1 MPDKVTTRTLQQM
14 KAQGQRIVAVTAYDY
29 PSAQLADAA
38 GVDVILVGDSVGNTV
53 LGYET
58 TLPVRMETMQHH
70 LQAVRRGVR
79 RALLVVDM
87 PFLSYGVSVEDAVYN
102 AGALMQAGAEA
113 VKVEGAS
120 PRVLDSIRAMVGVGI
135 PVMAHLGLTPQSIH
149 QFGGYRLQGRTAS
162 EQEAL
167 LQAAQAV
174 QEAGAF
180 SVVLEVIPASL
191 AKRITESVQ
200 IPTIGIGAGVHC
212 DGEIQ
217 VWHDI
222 LGLSA
227 QTYKHTKRYAAL
239 REDYPER
246 PAPVRRRGAPA
257 TVPHSRAKLRGGQ
270 VSLQELERIGAVLH
284 GHFLLTSGRHSA
296 VYFEKFRLLEQPA
309 LLERLVSAMLAN
321 LPREAVAEVQ
331 VVVGPTLGGVI
342 VAYEAA
348 RQLGTRALYAER
360 EGDGRAF
367 RRGRVLEPATPALVV
382 DDVLTTGTSIREVL
396 ALLKGYRTQVVGIGV
411 LIDRSESPLAFGA
424 PLASAL
430 RLPAQ
435 TYAPDEC
442 PLCQQG
448 IPLTKRGSRGEFAPE
463 SPL

>member
-1 MPDKVTTRTLQQM
+1 MGTIPYMPDKVATRTLQQM

-29 PSAQLADAA
+29 PSAQLAESA

-58 TLPVRMETMQHH
+58 TLPVRMETMLHH

-79 RALLVVDM
+79 RALLVADM

-102 AGALMQAGAEA
+102 AGTLMQAGAEA

-149 QFGGYRLQGRTAS
+149 RFGGYRLQGRTAS

-180 SVVLEVIPASL
+180 SLVLEVIPASL

-217 VWHDI
+217 VWHDL
-222 LGLSA
+222 LGLSE
-227 QTYKHTKRYAAL
+227 QTYKHTKRYAELRQVILNAL
-239 REDYPER
+239 REYADE
-246 PAPVRRRGAPA
+246 VR
-257 TVPHSRAKLRGGQ
+257 Q
-270 VSLQELERIGAVLH
+270 
-284 GHFLLTSGRHSA
+284 
-296 VYFEKFRLLEQPA
+296 
-309 LLERLVSAMLAN
+309 
-321 LPREAVAEVQ
+321 
-331 VVVGPTLGGVI
+331 
-342 VAYEAA
+342 
-348 RQLGTRALYAER
+348 RQ
-360 EGDGRAF
+360 F
-367 RRGRVLEPATPALVV
+367 PTPAQSFEV
-382 DDVLTTGTSIREVL
+382 D
-396 ALLKGYRTQVVGIGV
+396 K
-411 LIDRSESPLAFGA
+411 
-424 PLASAL
+424 
-430 RLPAQ
+430 
-435 TYAPDEC
+435 
-442 PLCQQG
+442 
-448 IPLTKRGSRGEFAPE
+448 
-463 SPL
+463 

>member
-1 MPDKVTTRTLQQM
+1 MPDKIATRTLQQM

-38 GVDVILVGDSVGNTV
+38 GVDVILVGDSVANTV

-58 TLPVRMETMQHH
+58 TLPVRMETMLHH
-70 LQAVRRGVR
+70 LQAARRGVQ
-79 RALLVVDM
+79 RALLVADM

-120 PRVLDSIRAMVGVGI
+120 PRVLESIRAMVGVGV

-191 AKRITESVQ
+191 AKRITESVP

-222 LGLSA
+222 LGLSV

-239 REDYPER
+239 RE
-246 PAPVRRRGAPA
+246 
-257 TVPHSRAKLRGGQ
+257 TIL
-270 VSLQELERIGAVLH
+270 
-284 GHFLLTSGRHSA
+284 
-296 VYFEKFRLLEQPA
+296 
-309 LLERLVSAMLAN
+309 
-321 LPREAVAEVQ
+321 
-331 VVVGPTLGGVI
+331 
-342 VAYEAA
+342 
-348 RQLGTRALYAER
+348 
-360 EGDGRAF
+360 
-367 RRGRVLEPATPALVV
+367 
-382 DDVLTTGTSIREVL
+382 
-396 ALLKGYRTQVVGIGV
+396 
-411 LIDRSESPLAFGA
+411 
-424 PLASAL
+424 SAL
-430 RLPAQ
+430 RQYADEVRQRQFPTPAQ
-435 TYAPDEC
+435 SFEVD
-442 PLCQQG
+442 
-448 IPLTKRGSRGEFAPE
+448 K
-463 SPL
+463 

>member
-1 MPDKVTTRTLQQM
+1 MPDKITTRTLQQM
-14 KAQGQRIVAVTAYDY
+14 KAHRQRIVAVTAYDY

-38 GVDVILVGDSVGNTV
+38 GVDVILVGDSVANTV

-58 TLPVRMETMQHH
+58 TLPVRLETMLHH
-70 LQAVRRGVR
+70 LQAVRRGVQ
-79 RALLVVDM
+79 RALLVADM

-120 PRVLDSIRAMVGVGI
+120 PRVLESIRAMVGVGI

-180 SVVLEVIPASL
+180 SLVLEVIPASL
-191 AKRITESVQ
+191 AQRITESVP

-222 LGLSA
+222 LGLSV

-239 REDYPER
+239 RE
-246 PAPVRRRGAPA
+246 
-257 TVPHSRAKLRGGQ
+257 TIL
-270 VSLQELERIGAVLH
+270 
-284 GHFLLTSGRHSA
+284 
-296 VYFEKFRLLEQPA
+296 
-309 LLERLVSAMLAN
+309 
-321 LPREAVAEVQ
+321 
-331 VVVGPTLGGVI
+331 
-342 VAYEAA
+342 
-348 RQLGTRALYAER
+348 
-360 EGDGRAF
+360 
-367 RRGRVLEPATPALVV
+367 
-382 DDVLTTGTSIREVL
+382 
-396 ALLKGYRTQVVGIGV
+396 
-411 LIDRSESPLAFGA
+411 
-424 PLASAL
+424 SAL
-430 RLPAQ
+430 RQYADEVRQRQFPTPAQ
-435 TYAPDEC
+435 SFEVD
-442 PLCQQG
+442 
-448 IPLTKRGSRGEFAPE
+448 K
-463 SPL
+463 